1 MKKFKNIISIVLVLS
16 MLFSSMAVF
25 AGATFS
31 DVAAGTATETAVTA
45 LADKGILSG
54 YPDGTFKPDGAIT
67 RAEFAAVI
75 TRFKG
80 IANPTDRQTGFADL
94 DADTDN
100 AWARGYVKTAVDAGI
115 IEGYEDGTFRA
126 NESVTYEQAV
136 KMLVCALDL
145 QAEADEALASLENAS
160 WSAGYIAVA
169 EQKGITKNAE
179 SSDVTSPAS
188 RGTIAILTHNARSV
202 LIAQNKLSIE
212 ARRKAVNE
220 KKELRVLAFGN
231 SYSSD
236 SLTYLAQIGA
246 ADGISVYAVNM
257 NSGSCSFA
265 GHNMRMNGEAT
276 YTAKWEFLPDGT
288 TNTIEK
294 APFDAAFETD
304 GKAWDYVT
312 LHQKSYDSPFFDTYY
327 TEETPYL
334 TMLANY
340 IRAKSPES
348 ELLLFGSWSA
358 HTKVIADKY
367 EDVYK
372 PLVEGLSKDEYYGAV
387 HSAIKTNYQKA
398 AEIIGNPNRIIPAG
412 EAAYLAVTQYGFADI
427 IMDGEEY
434 IKDGRS
440 IYRDASSHL
449 NYNHG
454 RVLAGLTW
462 YEYLTGN
469 DVRNNPYTH
478 ESISAEDM
486 ALLKEIAHYVCSLPE
501 YNPAN

>member
-1 MKKFKNIISIVLVLS
+1 
-16 MLFSSMAVF
+16 
-25 AGATFS
+25 
-31 DVAAGTATETAVTA
+31 
-45 LADKGILSG
+45 
-54 YPDGTFKPDGAIT
+54 
-67 RAEFAAVI
+67 
-75 TRFKG
+75 
-80 IANPTDRQTGFADL
+80 
-94 DADTDN
+94 
-100 AWARGYVKTAVDAGI
+100 
-115 IEGYEDGTFRA
+115 
-126 NESVTYEQAV
+126 
-136 KMLVCALDL
+136 
-145 QAEADEALASLENAS
+145 
-160 WSAGYIAVA
+160 
-169 EQKGITKNAE
+169 
-179 SSDVTSPAS
+179 
-188 RGTIAILTHNARSV
+188 
-202 LIAQNKLSIE
+202 
-212 ARRKAVNE
+212 
-220 KKELRVLAFGN
+220 
-231 SYSSD
+231 
-236 SLTYLAQIGA
+236 
-246 ADGISVYAVNM
+246 M
-257 NSGSCSFA
+257 NSGSCSLA
-265 GHNMRMNGEAT
+265 MHNKRMNGEAT

-304 GKAWDYVT
+304 RKAWDYVT
-312 LHQKSYDSPFFDTYY
+312 LHQKGQDSPFFNTYY
-327 TEETPYL
+327 TEKTPYL

-348 ELLLFGSWSA
+348 ELLFFNSWAA

-372 PLVEGLSKDEYYGAV
+372 PIVEGLPKEAYYSAV
-387 HSAIKTNYQKA
+387 HSAIKSNYQKA

-412 EAAYLAVTQYGFADI
+412 EAVYLAVTQYGFADI

-469 DVRNNPYTH
+469 DVRNNPYKH
-478 ESISAEDM
+478 ESISSEDM